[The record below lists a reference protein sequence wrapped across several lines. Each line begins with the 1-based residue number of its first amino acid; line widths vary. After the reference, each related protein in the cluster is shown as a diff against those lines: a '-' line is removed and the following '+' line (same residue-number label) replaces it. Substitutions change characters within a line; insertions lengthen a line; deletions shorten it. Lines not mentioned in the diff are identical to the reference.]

1 MICLLPL
8 TAGGDPVVVGQYKT
22 PGVVKG
28 VFVSGA
34 YPYVVDGPSGLE
46 VFDISGNKPIR
57 LGSCNTSESIGY
69 GGLLALKDDPT
80 AISGRAWNDLSYNG
94 TREVRWVW
102 APECPGGAPGWKWQL
117 PDITSQR

>member
-1 MICLLPL
+1 MPSSAH
-8 TAGGDPVVVGQYKT
+8 TGGDPVVVGQYKT

-69 GGLLALKDDPT
+69 GRPPGPE
-80 AISGRAWNDLSYNG
+80 GRPHRY
-94 TREVRWVW
+94 
-102 APECPGGAPGWKWQL
+102 KWQSL
-117 PDITSQR
+117 E